1 MNSKNLKR
9 GDVLLVH
16 NKDHKHTA
24 IYLGKNKV
32 VAAHINE
39 KGTTTG
45 GQSGDQ
51 TGHEISID
59 TFNTSYPWECV
70 MRYKDETI
78 ADGAA
83 LFAETIANDDS
94 HGYDQ
99 IFRWN
104 EKGDFDCS
112 SLVIASYEAV
122 NVPVK
127 EKGGATWTGNM
138 RSAFKKCGFDYVDP
152 DGAEKPEEPKEEK
165 PTEDKGNFYI
175 VVSGDTL
182 SQIAKKFG
190 TSVSELVKINGIED
204 PDLIIVGQKIYLP
217 NKVTIEDKPKK
228 LTGVVNTKSLPLRV
242 REKPNTDS
250 KILKLLPK
258 GSKVELIS
266 ASGEWGQLV
275 NRGYVFMQYIKLDT

>member
-1 MNSKNLKR
+1 MKTKNLKR

-24 IYLGKNKV
+24 LYLGKNKV

-39 KGTTTG
+39 KGKTTG

-59 TFNTSYPWECV
+59 TFDTSYPWECV
-70 MRYKDETI
+70 LRYKDSTV

-83 LFAETIANDDS
+83 LFAESIAKDDS

-99 IFRWN
+99 VNRW
-104 EKGDFDCS
+104 GADFDCS
-112 SLVIASYEAV
+112 SLVITSYEAV

-138 RSAFKKCGFDYVDP
+138 RSAFKKCGFEYVDP
-152 DGAEKPEEPKEEK
+152 DADEKPEEPKEEK

-275 NRGYVFMQYIKLDT
+275 SRGYVFMQYIKLDT